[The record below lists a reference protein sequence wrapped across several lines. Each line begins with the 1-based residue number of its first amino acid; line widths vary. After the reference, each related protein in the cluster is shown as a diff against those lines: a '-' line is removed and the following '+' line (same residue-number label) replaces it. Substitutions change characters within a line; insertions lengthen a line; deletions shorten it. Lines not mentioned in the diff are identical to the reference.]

1 MIHRNNSSGHVSA
14 TILGACIHGGV
25 TFSRDDQRCA
35 TCWNSLEP
43 HDGRTVVTSQ
53 EWVLESRLTSEEV
66 GGPGATDPFVG
77 VVIHAAKSGRL
88 SWKLW
93 KSPLGKYYMMSQD
106 MREANISIPP
116 AADTGTREP
125 SRLRVAS
132 DNPTSPIYHQ
142 SEVPALFIQPSTLRC
157 KAHGYHSIR
166 SAEIRMLARVI
177 TVFQTPSLT

>member
-53 EWVLESRLTSEEV
+53 ESRLHERGQV

-93 KSPLGKYYMMSQD
+93 KSPLGTYYMMSQD
-106 MREANISIPP
+106 MREANRP
-116 AADTGTREP
+116 
-125 SRLRVAS
+125 
-132 DNPTSPIYHQ
+132 
-142 SEVPALFIQPSTLRC
+142 C
-157 KAHGYHSIR
+157 
-166 SAEIRMLARVI
+166 
-177 TVFQTPSLT
+177 

>member
-1 MIHRNNSSGHVSA
+1 M
-14 TILGACIHGGV
+14 
-25 TFSRDDQRCA
+25 
-35 TCWNSLEP
+35 
-43 HDGRTVVTSQ
+43 
-53 EWVLESRLTSEEV
+53 

-93 KSPLGKYYMMSQD
+93 KSPLGTYYMMSQD
-106 MREANISIPP
+106 MREANNISPP
-116 AADTGTREP
+116 APGLPYR
-125 SRLRVAS
+125 
-132 DNPTSPIYHQ
+132 NPTRYHQ